1 MAHISPV
8 FVSAAI
14 AAGSLPWFHTIGLP
28 PETQQEIDE
37 MKKLFAGREDDE
49 VALYRFIKGYKWV
62 VADAAAALEKT
73 IEWRKS
79 KGIDAAFQRRAATTN
94 QMDMPHAVKVVTYFP
109 HKYAFIC
116 LETYG

>member
-1 MAHISPV
+1 MANVLPASV
-8 FVSAAI
+8 FFLSG
-14 AAGSLPWFHTIGLP
+14 AGSGGFTIGACFP
-28 PETQQEIDE
+28 AETQQEIDE

-49 VALYRFIKGYKWV
+49 VALYRFVKGYKWV

-109 HKYAFIC
+109 HKYVFIS
-116 LETYG
+116 L